1 LWYNNAMSSSFDGL
15 ENIYSIQANIDAL
28 KKAQS
33 NKESALNANK
43 GQVDPDSFLLETQQN
58 FNSMLNTLI
67 GSSDDDKEKSS
78 SDYFSFLDSS
88 QSSSLSSL
96 QNAADLQK
104 LQAMEQSSP
113 LIGRTVTYYGTD
125 SNEEKSGVVSK
136 VSFNSSS
143 NAVLVLKDGTELPAG
158 AVTGLK

>member
-1 LWYNNAMSSSFDGL
+1 MSSTFDGL
-15 ENIYSIQANIDAL
+15 ENIYSISANIESL
-28 KKAQS
+28 KKAQNNS
-33 NKESALNANK
+33 ESALNANK
-43 GQVDPDSFLLETQQN
+43 GQVDANSFLLQQQQN

-104 LQAMEQSSP
+104 LQAMEQSLP

-143 NAVLVLKDGTELPAG
+143 NAVLVLQDGTELPAG

>member
-1 LWYNNAMSSSFDGL
+1 MSSSFDGL

-96 QNAADLQK
+96 QSSADLQK
-104 LQAMEQSSP
+104 LQAMEQNSS

-125 SNEEKSGVVSK
+125 SNEEKSGVISK
-136 VSFNSSS
+136 ISFNSSS
-143 NAVLVLKDGTELPAG
+143 TPILVLQDGTELPAG